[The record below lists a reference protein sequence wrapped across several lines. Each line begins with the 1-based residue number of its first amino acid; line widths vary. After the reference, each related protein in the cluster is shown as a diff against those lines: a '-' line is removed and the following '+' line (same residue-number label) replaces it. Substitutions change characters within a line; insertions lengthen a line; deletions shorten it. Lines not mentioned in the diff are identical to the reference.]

1 MKIYIPFSL
10 LLSEAAMPITYKIQ
24 RNLNLMSA
32 QVTRHTFDKRSQNI
46 KKDPNYIVQGMEE
59 F

>member
-1 MKIYIPFSL
+1 
-10 LLSEAAMPITYKIQ
+10 
-24 RNLNLMSA
+24 MSA